1 MIYTDAELNEN
12 REKLESLKK
21 LFCTVPPDW
30 DRIRKELAAGDCSE
44 DDLTELA
51 VAVTDECFCEY
62 RDALDP
68 EVMAVTEETM
78 YSRHVVTALEI
89 LLEYGLNPNH
99 FIDGEN
105 PMWNTQWMDAPNV
118 GACALRL
125 LLEHGGDPNLLT
137 EYDPETLFEY
147 VAFKVAEDVDGK
159 NYLCIV
165 QCWWVLLAYGGC
177 YRDGSIPI
185 AMLKDKD
192 VSIFKDFE
200 RFYFIIERGAPKNIY
215 DWKMHIYDRETR
227 EEVAQYW

>member
-1 MIYTDAELNEN
+1 MIYTDAELKEN
-12 REKLESLKK
+12 RERLEALKK

-30 DRIRKELAAGDCSE
+30 VRIREELAAGDYSE
-44 DDLTELA
+44 KDLTELA
-51 VAVTDECFCEY
+51 LAVTDECFCEY

-89 LLEYGLNPNH
+89 LLEYGLNPNRC
-99 FIDGEN
+99 IDGEN
-105 PMWNTQWMDAPNV
+105 PMENTLWMDAPSV
-118 GACALRL
+118 GARALRL

-137 EYDPETLFEY
+137 GDDPETLFEY
-147 VAFKVAEDVDGK
+147 SSFKVAEDVDEK
-159 NYLCIV
+159 DYLCIV

-185 AMLKDKD
+185 VMLKNRD

-200 RFYFIIERGAPKNIY
+200 RFCFTIERGDPENIH

-227 EEVAQYW
+227 EEVARY